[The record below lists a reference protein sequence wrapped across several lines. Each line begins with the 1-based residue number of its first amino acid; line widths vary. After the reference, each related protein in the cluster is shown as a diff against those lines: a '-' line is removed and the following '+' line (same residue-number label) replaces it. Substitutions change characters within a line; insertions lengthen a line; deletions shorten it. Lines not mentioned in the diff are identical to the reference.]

1 MAALNQVTDLA
12 DLANDSLAVVL
23 NKNAKSVNA
32 PIQRVISQL
41 VPADHVFVSESREH
55 GREIAHEIVDRGY
68 RTVATGGGDGTFVTC
83 VSDIYEYLETK
94 PDRPDPPRFFV
105 LKLGTGNAVA
115 ATFGASPPNR
125 AGLAHDLERA
135 RHAQYCRRLPVLEV
149 EGKLSPFAG
158 CGLDARV
165 QYDYYNHKAAFL
177 KRGLDKL
184 AMGGAGYALSVASR
198 TLPNQLF
205 GKPPVIRVY
214 NAGGPGLRVREGGEV
229 LEPIAAGE
237 LVYEGAAVIASASTI
252 PYTGLNMRLFPYA
265 RLRDDKFQFRIT
277 DLGSLEIL
285 FALPAVWRGRFQH
298 AQLHDFL
305 VDRVVVESDDPL
317 PLQIGGD
324 LAGMRHRVEIGLAPA
339 TVEMAG

>member
-1 MAALNQVTDLA
+1 MVSLTQLA
-12 DLANDSLAVVL
+12 DLADDSLAVVL

-32 PIQRVISQL
+32 PVQRAILQL
-41 VPADHVFVSESREH
+41 VPADHVFVSESRDH
-55 GREIAHEIVDRGY
+55 GREIAHEIVDRGF

-83 VSDIYEYLETK
+83 VSDIYEYLGTK

-115 ATFGASPPNR
+115 ASFGASSPTR
-125 AGLAHDLERA
+125 EGLARDLERA
-135 RHAQYCRRLPVLEV
+135 RHAPYCRRLPVLEV

-165 QYDYYNHKAAFL
+165 QFDYYNHKAAFL

-184 AMGGAGYALSVASR
+184 AMGGAGYAISVACR
-198 TLPNQLF
+198 TLPHQLF
-205 GKPPVIRVY
+205 GKLPVIRVY
-214 NAGGPGLRVREGGEV
+214 NAGGPGLRVLEGGEV
-229 LEPIAAGE
+229 LEPIAPGE

-265 RLRDDKFQFRIT
+265 RLRDDKFHFRVS
-277 DLGSLEIL
+277 DLGTMETL
-285 FALPAVWRGRFQH
+285 FALPAIWRGRYQSPHVF
-298 AQLHDFL
+298 DFL
-305 VDRVVVESDDPL
+305 VDRILVESDDPL

-324 LAGMRHRVEIGLAPA
+324 LAGTRNRVEIGLAPA